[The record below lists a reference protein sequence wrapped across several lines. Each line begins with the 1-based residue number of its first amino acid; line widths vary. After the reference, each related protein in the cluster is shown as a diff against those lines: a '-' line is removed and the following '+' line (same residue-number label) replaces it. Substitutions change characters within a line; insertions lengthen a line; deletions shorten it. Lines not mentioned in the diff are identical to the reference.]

1 MRGLWRWAGGVL
13 ALAAVLYGLAC
24 AGLYLQQRQLI
35 YHPRPA
41 RVDTPGIRL
50 RVDGAELQISVLQR
64 EGPQALLYFGGNGED
79 VSSSLADLGRWF
91 PAHSVY
97 AMHYRGYG
105 LSSGEPTEAALHAD
119 AQVLWERV
127 RGTHDRITVMGRS
140 LGSGVAVRLASAQP
154 GVARLVLVT
163 PYDSLTAVAADAYP
177 WVPVR
182 LLLKDRFES
191 VAWAPQLAM
200 PITVISASDDRV
212 IPRRH
217 TQTLVDHMPRHQLRW
232 VEIAGAGHNDLHTR
246 AAFVEALKPLAP

>member
-1 MRGLWRWAGGVL
+1 MRGLRRWAGGIL
-13 ALAAVLYGLAC
+13 TLAAVLYGLAC
-24 AGLYLQQRQLI
+24 AGLYAQQRQLI

-50 RVDGAELQISVLQR
+50 RVDGAELQISVLKR

-79 VSSSLADLGRWF
+79 VSSSLDDLGRWF

-105 LSSGEPTEAALHAD
+105 KSSGEPSEAALHAD
-119 AQVLWERV
+119 AQALWERV
-127 RGTHDRITVMGRS
+127 RGAHDRITVMGRS
-140 LGSGVAVRLASAQP
+140 LGSGVAVRLASTQP
-154 GVARLVLVT
+154 DVERLVLVT

-191 VAWAPQLAM
+191 VVWAPQLAM

-212 IPRRH
+212 IGRRH
-217 TQTLVDHMPRHQLRW
+217 TQTLVDHMPRNQVRW
-232 VEIAGAGHNDLHTR
+232 VEIAGAGHNDLHSR
-246 AAFVEALKPLAP
+246 AAFAKALKPSAP